1 MPYLHGIRIKEN
13 PTSVPTPVYNEA
25 GVPVIFG
32 TAPVNLVAD
41 PTGAVNKLFLCNNYA
56 EAVEAVGYSDDYAS
70 YTLCQA
76 IDAFFKAF
84 AVGPVVLCN
93 VLDPANAAHK
103 TAITQTSAAVTD
115 SQATLTELGIIK
127 STVTLKNGN
136 TDLEEGTD
144 YTLAFNSE
152 GKLVVTVLT
161 SGITTL
167 TVAGSKLNPSGVT
180 ASDVVGA
187 INNTGTKTIYTGIQL
202 VDKVYPTFGLTPS
215 LLLAPGWSHI
225 SAVGLALAGK
235 CTDVSGMFTCECV
248 VDIDSGQTV
257 NGAKKYTDVE
267 TVKANSGYAHE
278 HMICVWPQVKYA
290 GLKMAFSAIY
300 AAMACYTDCNNDNV
314 PNLSPSNRA
323 IRIGAAV
330 LEDGTE
336 ILLDQPQA
344 NTLNGIGVVT
354 ALNLNGWKA
363 WGNNTAAYPD
373 TTDPKDRW
381 IACRRFFSWWGNSFI
396 TTYMEKVDN
405 PANYRLIESVVDSE
419 NVRANSLVST
429 GKCAGL
435 RMVYSK
441 EDNPIGNV
449 IDGKIVF
456 RQYLAPYTPAEDILN
471 VLEFDPDMIE
481 AALGGE

>member
-1 MPYLHGIRIKEN
+1 MAYEHGIRVKEN
-13 PTSVPTPVYNEA
+13 PTSVPTPVVNET

-32 TAPVNLVAD
+32 TAPVNLAAD
-41 PTGAVNKLFLCNNYA
+41 PVNAANKLFLCNTFA
-56 EAVEAVGYSDDYAS
+56 EAQEALGYSEDYES

-76 IDAFFKAF
+76 MDAFFKAF

-93 VLDPANAAHK
+93 VLDINNASHK
-103 TAITQTSAAVTD
+103 QAITQTSATVTD
-115 SQATLTELGIIK
+115 GQVTLTEDGIILSTLALK
-127 STVTLKNGN
+127 SGED
-136 TDLEEGTD
+136 DLTIGED
-144 YTLAFNSE
+144 YTVAFNSE
-152 GKLVVTVLT
+152 GKVVVTVLK
-161 SGITTL
+161 SGVSAL
-167 TVAGSKLNPSGVT
+167 TISGSKLKASGVV
-180 ASDVVGA
+180 AADVVGA
-187 INNTGTKTIYTGIQL
+187 INSSTGVYTGIQL
-202 VDKVYPTFGLTPS
+202 VDKVYPTFQLTPS

-225 SAVGLALAGK
+225 SSVGLALAGK
-235 CTDVSGMFTCECV
+235 CEDISGLFRAECV
-248 VDIDSGQTV
+248 VDIDSGQTEG
-257 NGAKKYTDVE
+257 GAKKYTDVAS
-267 TVKANSGYAHE
+267 VKVNSGYAHE
-278 HMICVWPQVKYA
+278 HMICLWPQVKYA
-290 GLKMAFSAIY
+290 GKRMAFSAIY
-300 AAMACYTDCNNDNV
+300 AAMACYTDYNNDNV
-314 PNLSPSNRA
+314 PSLSPSNRA

-330 LEDGTE
+330 LNDDTE
-336 ILLDQPQA
+336 VVLDQPQA
-344 NTLNGIGVVT
+344 NTLNAVGVVT

-396 TTYMEKVDN
+396 TTYMDKVDD
-405 PANYRLIESVVDSE
+405 PANYRLIESIVDSE

>member
-1 MPYLHGIRIKEN
+1 MPYLHGIRIQEN
-13 PTSVPTPVYNEA
+13 PTSVPTPVANEA
-25 GVPVIFG
+25 GVPVVFG
-32 TAPVNLVAD
+32 TAPINLAAD
-41 PTGAVNKLFLCNNYA
+41 PANATNKLFLCNTYA
-56 EAVEAVGYSDDYAS
+56 EAVEDLGYSEDYGS

-76 IDAFFKAF
+76 MDAFFKAF
-84 AVGPVVLCN
+84 GVGPVVFCN
-93 VLDPANAAHK
+93 VLDPTKAAHK
-103 TAITQTSAAVTD
+103 EPITATS
-115 SQATLTELGIIK
+115 L
-127 STVTLKNGN
+127 TVTNGQAKINETGVIASSLVLKNGS
-136 TDLEEGTD
+136 TALVKDTD
-144 YTLAFNSE
+144 YTIEFDEE
-152 GKLVVTVLT
+152 GKCLITLIASGVTT
-161 SGITTL
+161 ITIDSGD
-167 TVAGSKLNPSGVT
+167 KLKPSGVT

-187 INNTGTKTIYTGIQL
+187 VNSQTGVYTGIQL
-202 VDKVYPTFGLTPS
+202 IDKVYPQFSLTPS

-225 SAVGLALAGK
+225 PTVGLALAEK
-235 CTDVSGMFTCECV
+235 CDGISGLFKAECV
-248 VDIDSGQTV
+248 VDIDSTAT
-257 NGAKKYTDVE
+257 GATKYTDVAQ
-267 TVKANSGYAHE
+267 KKLDSGYSQE
-278 HMICVWPQVKYA
+278 HMICLWPQVKYA
-290 GLKMAFSAIY
+290 GKKMAFSAIY
-300 AAMACYTDCNNDNV
+300 AAMACYTDANNDNV
-314 PNLSPSNRA
+314 PSVSPSNRA

-330 LEDGTE
+330 LDDGTE
-336 ILLDQPQA
+336 VLLDQPQA
-344 NTLNGIGVVT
+344 NELNGVGVVT

-405 PANYRLIESVVDSE
+405 PANYRLIESIVDSE

-441 EDNPIGNV
+441 ADNSIGNV

-471 VLEFDPDMIE
+471 ILEFDPSMIE

>member
-1 MPYLHGIRIKEN
+1 MPYLHGIRIQEN
-13 PTSVPTPVYNEA
+13 PTSVPTPVANEA
-25 GVPVIFG
+25 GVPVVFG
-32 TAPVNLVAD
+32 TAPINLAAD
-41 PTGAVNKLFLCNNYA
+41 PANATNKLFLCNTYA
-56 EAVEAVGYSDDYAS
+56 EAVEDLGYSEDYGS

-76 IDAFFKAF
+76 MDAFFKAF
-84 AVGPVVLCN
+84 GVGPVVFCN
-93 VLDPANAAHK
+93 VLDPTKAAHK
-103 TAITQTSAAVTD
+103 EPITATSLAVTNG
-115 SQATLTELGIIK
+115 QAKINETGVIASSL
-127 STVTLKNGN
+127 VLKNGS
-136 TDLEEGTD
+136 TALVKDTD
-144 YTLAFNSE
+144 YTIEFDEE
-152 GKLVVTVLT
+152 GKCLITLIASGVTT
-161 SGITTL
+161 ITIDSGD
-167 TVAGSKLNPSGVT
+167 KLKPSGVT

-187 INNTGTKTIYTGIQL
+187 VNSQTGVYTGIQL
-202 VDKVYPTFGLTPS
+202 IDKVYPQFSLTPS

-225 SAVGLALAGK
+225 PAVGLALAEK
-235 CTDVSGMFTCECV
+235 CDGISGLFKAECV
-248 VDIDSGQTV
+248 VDIDSTAT
-257 NGAKKYTDVE
+257 GATKYTDVAQ
-267 TVKANSGYAHE
+267 KKLDSGYSQE
-278 HMICVWPQVKYA
+278 HMICLWPQVKYA
-290 GLKMAFSAIY
+290 GKKMAFSAIY
-300 AAMACYTDCNNDNV
+300 AAMACYTDANNDNV
-314 PNLSPSNRA
+314 PSVSPSNRA

-330 LEDGTE
+330 LDDGTE
-336 ILLDQPQA
+336 VLLDQPQA
-344 NTLNGIGVVT
+344 NELNGVGVVT

-405 PANYRLIESVVDSE
+405 PANYRLIESIVDSE

-441 EDNPIGNV
+441 ADNPIGNV

-471 VLEFDPDMIE
+471 ILEFDPSMIE